1 MHNGNVRKIKRNQM
15 YLSYAKEIFQKKRKT
30 RKDLKL
36 AKIYIVFGFFFKK
49 KQGVEIQAIY
59 LGFKTLMSKVFLLA
73 DLIFV
78 TQKFVK

>member
-30 RKDLKL
+30 RKDKNWQ
-36 AKIYIVFGFFFKK
+36 KYILCLEFFLK
-49 KQGVEIQAIY
+49 KQGVESLSIY
-59 LGFKTLMSKVFLLA
+59 LGFKTLISKVFLLA

>member
-1 MHNGNVRKIKRNQM
+1 MHNGNVKKIKRNQM

-36 AKIYIVFGFFFKK
+36 AKIYIVWIFFLK